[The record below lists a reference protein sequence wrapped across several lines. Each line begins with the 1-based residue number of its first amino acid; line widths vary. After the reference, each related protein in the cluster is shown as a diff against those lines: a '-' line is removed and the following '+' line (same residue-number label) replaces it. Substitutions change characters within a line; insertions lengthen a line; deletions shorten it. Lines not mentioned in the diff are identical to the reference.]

1 MKRIAALIL
10 LASLS
15 ANAFAFDPFV
25 VSDIRIDGLS
35 RISAGTVYNY
45 LPVNKGD
52 QLTDSAAQRA
62 IRALYQTKFF
72 SNVEFDREGNILVIK
87 VTERPSI
94 AKLTLRG
101 NKDIKSDELKKGLK
115 EIGLTEGE
123 TFDRLALDNVQ
134 QELIRQ
140 YYNRG
145 KYNVTVDPHVTP
157 LDRNRV
163 AIDIEIREGKAAKI
177 KEFNI
182 IGNHAFTD
190 KDIREGFESDTT
202 NLMSWYSKDDQYSR
216 EKLSGDLE
224 KLQSYYMDRGYA
236 DFGVDSTQV
245 SIAPDKRFMYIDASI
260 KEGEIYKVADVK
272 LVGTLIL
279 PETTLRQLVFLKT
292 GDTFNRA
299 AIENSTKAIK
309 AILANIGYAYAK
321 VTPIPKLDKDKRTVD
336 VTLYVEPGQRVYV
349 RRVVFAGNTRTEDG
363 VLRREMRQL
372 EGSWYSQAAI
382 DRSKTRLM
390 RVGYFKKVDIDKKLV
405 PGTQDQV
412 DVSVKVEEQSAGS
425 LQFGVG
431 YSQFSGL
438 ILSASVSQNNL
449 FGTGDSFSVSGQRS
463 SFSTLFNVNYYN
475 PYLTDNGIGIG
486 YNATYSK
493 ADFGNTDFA
502 NYATSTKSFS
512 SYLGIPISET
522 DGVRVGLGISSNKV
536 NLIPGFSPQVLL
548 DYQDQIGN
556 RTIHSWTGTLGWSH
570 DTRDQYWAPSTDH
583 AESRRSDVGFRR
595 HRPAWV
601 HRAVLETE
609 HPGKPLLA
617 HRWRF
622 RTVSGW
628 PGWLRRD
635 VWRQRYQQRPVR
647 RVANRQRSEQPD
659 ARAYRHASGLPV
671 LAELLL
677 RWCTRRARLPGQ
689 HPRATRVHCPQRGAV
704 AKWCVLGRRLC
715 ATHRRR
721 VQGAGDRTGLPAAAI
736 PEGCQHGALVLV
748 RGCGQRLQEL
758 PKLQRQHIARVHR
771 FVAAV
776 AGAHRTT
783 DHQPRLP
790 VPLAAGRQPLRGA
803 HPVYFRQPV
812 LVLTSGAAQP
822 RLTSLCGAHRD
833 ADVLFIVRAGGT
845 VPTATP
851 R

>member
-72 SNVEFDREGNILVIK
+72 SNVELDREGNILVIK

-115 EIGLTEGE
+115 GIGLTEGE
-123 TFDRLALDNVQ
+123 TFDRLALENVQ

-272 LVGTLIL
+272 LLGTLIL

-431 YSQFSGL
+431 YSQFSGI

-449 FGTGDSFSVSGQRS
+449 FGTGDSFSISGQRS
-463 SFSTLFNVNYYN
+463 SFNSLFNVNYYN

-556 RTIHSWTGTLGWSH
+556 RTIHSWTGTLGWNH
-570 DTRDQYWAPSTDH
+570 DTRDQYWAPSRGGLMSVSADIALPGSTVQYWKLSTEANHYWRIGGGFVLYLDGQVGYGKTYGGNGISDTQFDALRAATMAADPSRVVTDM
-583 AESRRSDVGFRR
+583 RQDF
-595 HRPAWV
+595 PFWQNYY
-601 HRAVLETE
+601 
-609 HPGKPLLA
+609 
-617 HRWRF
+617 
-622 RTVSGW
+622 SG
-628 PGWLRRD
+628 GVRD
-635 VWRQRYQQRPVR
+635 VRGFQDNTLGP
-647 RVANRQRSEQPD
+647 RVCTFRNAVQLPNGACSDGGFAQPIGG
-659 ARAYRHASGLPV
+659 AFKVLGTAQVFLPLPFLKDV
-671 LAELLL
+671 N
-677 RWCTRRARLPGQ
+677 TARLSWFVDTGNAYKDYKSFDASTL
-689 HPRATRVHCPQRGAV
+689 RAS
-704 AKWCVLGRRLC
+704 
-715 ATHRRR
+715 
-721 VQGAGDRTGLPAAAI
+721 TGLS
-736 PEGCQHGALVLV
+736 
-748 RGCGQRLQEL
+748 LQWQAPIGPL
-758 PKLQRQHIARVHR
+758 IISLAFPFRS
-771 FVAAV
+771 
-776 AGAHRTT
+776 
-783 DHQPRLP
+783 QPQDSRYEERIQFTF
-790 VPLAAGRQPLRGA
+790 GSQ
-803 HPVYFRQPV
+803 F
-812 LVLTSGAAQP
+812 
-822 RLTSLCGAHRD
+822 
-833 ADVLFIVRAGGT
+833 
-845 VPTATP
+845 
-851 R
+851 